1 MPKMKN
7 HPPPSPIRKVSD
19 SHPVYIRP
27 LKVNPQDEVVFQP
40 KSPHRPLCYSFSRS
54 PAKDLAAI
62 NEWMRTEVQRKSRVG
77 KRLLTDDQGSEE
89 NSEVQPPAK
98 MQLIQLPIGGATG
111 AMNARLSLVMADR
124 GQND

>member
-1 MPKMKN
+1 M
-7 HPPPSPIRKVSD
+7 
-19 SHPVYIRP
+19 
-27 LKVNPQDEVVFQP
+27 
-40 KSPHRPLCYSFSRS
+40 
-54 PAKDLAAI
+54 
-62 NEWMRTEVQRKSRVG
+62 QRKSRVG

-89 NSEVQPPAK
+89 NSESVQVQPPAK

>member
-1 MPKMKN
+1 
-7 HPPPSPIRKVSD
+7 
-19 SHPVYIRP
+19 
-27 LKVNPQDEVVFQP
+27 
-40 KSPHRPLCYSFSRS
+40 
-54 PAKDLAAI
+54 
-62 NEWMRTEVQRKSRVG
+62 MRTEVQRKSRVG

-98 MQLIQLPIGGATG
+98 MQLIQLPIGMQFHEFFIGFFYFLKFVDDFNYYFFLNIGGATG

>member
-1 MPKMKN
+1 
-7 HPPPSPIRKVSD
+7 
-19 SHPVYIRP
+19 
-27 LKVNPQDEVVFQP
+27 
-40 KSPHRPLCYSFSRS
+40 
-54 PAKDLAAI
+54 
-62 NEWMRTEVQRKSRVG
+62 MRTEVQRKSRVG

-124 GQND
+124 GQSD